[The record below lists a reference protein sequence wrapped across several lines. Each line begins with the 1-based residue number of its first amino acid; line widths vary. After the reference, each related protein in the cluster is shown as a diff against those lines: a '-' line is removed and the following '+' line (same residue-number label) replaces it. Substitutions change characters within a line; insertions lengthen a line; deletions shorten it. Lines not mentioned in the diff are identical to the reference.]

1 MVSQAKKVAAPPRVL
16 VDLNSML
23 NASLLGG
30 KDPDGLTVT
39 DESGKAKHVNT
50 ALYGVERFFDQL
62 HTTMQDLNAAPK
74 DCIGVWDGLGAKM
87 FRQVILPQYKQGR
100 DKAPAVHEQLSKA
113 REMLAPMLRNIGFTT
128 CQVKAREA
136 DDVLAYLVQN
146 LRDRPNI
153 IVSVDGDLAVLV
165 DENTHIYKGGIK
177 DVNPFGAFPHKF
189 ITLYKALVGDPS
201 DNIPGARGF
210 GDAAF
215 VDLVRVFDI
224 EGLELLQGLIVNG
237 RIKDLREDV
246 KEFPRLQKIIDS
258 EAMVTASWNVARLYP
273 DQVNT
278 KTHPIEWQAGMAQLW
293 DKVDPEQRI
302 PSMRHWYGTQTLVT
316 AGNYEQA
323 RQRMVKAL
331 AKTEIVALDIETSSS
346 EESDEWL
353 ESVRRKG
360 SGDRIDALGHE
371 LTGMSLTF
379 GDNLQ
384 HTIYMSVD
392 HADTDNITVDQCREM
407 VEEAGGRPLVVQ
419 NRAFEFQVLYRTWG
433 DKWKG
438 NGWHGFLPNCLDTVI
453 EASYVDENSPRGLKQ
468 RSKAIL
474 NYDQETY
481 EHVTTLEGPLDT
493 LPAGGIVLAGPFTKT
508 IEEAVM
514 ESFDVEIMDDDTG
527 ETVTHQMQREVTPA
541 VVEEGW
547 YRKQY
552 KMRELTGR
560 RVLSY
565 GCDDTLCTA
574 WLHMYNRTIMLL
586 EHTWDVYLDVEIIP
600 QYLTSL
606 AYVQGIPLD
615 LERLMELEREDKAT
629 YQANWE
635 ILRDYLFTKG
645 WTGTTK
651 PVFSEVDAA
660 AVKQVCEIVL
670 GEEFTT
676 RKKKLPAVAADLREK
691 FPNNDLA
698 EAIAVA
704 TEQGSV
710 EALNALVGQFFTG
723 EPQINFDSPRQMQ
736 KLLYEVV
743 GITPRIYN
751 KLTPKERQDEDMA
764 SAFRALKRIN
774 EGRKVEVT
782 PEMRALWIKKS
793 STDDQAVDLALAKDE
808 LDETQ
813 RKVLGAYLKLKEVS
827 TRIKMFYNTY
837 KGVQHW
843 RDGLV
848 HSSMIQCEAIT
859 RRYSSRE
866 PNFQQLPSRGEGVK
880 FRTTVKPH
888 HDNAIMVS
896 LDFNG
901 QELVLMAEVSGD
913 EALRSCYMGDNLRDG
928 HSLIA
933 VAAAPALWGEAV
945 TYEQFIAMRKSKD
958 EAVSKRA
965 DALRGSAKTVNFA
978 TQFGAMAPKVAL
990 TLKSTEEVAQ
1000 EFIDAKDR
1008 AFPGINIWKAKQA
1021 EINEQRG
1028 YALTLLGARRHLTG
1042 GQGGNSYH
1050 GGDDASRLER
1060 QGINYEIQGSAA
1072 EQTKLA
1078 MASMWKRGLFT
1089 GKYDARFVAPVH
1101 DETVSSVDRRDA
1113 VKFIR
1118 EAHECMTQRYANM
1131 VVPMKSSLAIGRDFS
1146 CPIELGTDF
1155 TDEEVQAAID
1165 KLFEGESS

>member
-136 DDVLAYLVQN
+136 DDVLAYLVQH
-146 LRDRPNI
+146 LRGRPNI

-215 VDLVRVFDI
+215 VDLVRVFGI
-224 EGLELLQGLIVNG
+224 EGLELLQGLVTNG

-258 EAMVTASWNVARLYP
+258 EATVTASWHVASLYP

-278 KTHPIEWQAGMAQLW
+278 KSHPIEWQAGMAQLW

-331 AKTEIVALDIETSSS
+331 AKSEIVALDIETSSS

-433 DKWKG
+433 DKWKD

-514 ESFDVEIMDDDTG
+514 ESFDVESVDDDTG

-541 VVEEGW
+541 VVEGGW

-645 WTGTTK
+645 WAGTTK

-751 KLTPKERQDEDMA
+751 KLTPKERQDETMS

-888 HDNAIMVS
+888 HDNAVMVS
-896 LDFNG
+896 LDMNG
-901 QELVLMAEVSGD
+901 QELRLMAEVSGD

-933 VAAAPALWGEAV
+933 VAAAPALWGETI
-945 TYEQFIAMRKSKD
+945 TYEQFMSMRKSKD

-965 DALRGSAKTVNFA
+965 EALRGSAKTVNFA

-1008 AFPGINIWKAKQA
+1008 AFPGINIWKARQA
-1021 EINEQRG
+1021 EIDEQRG
-1028 YALTLLGARRHLTG
+1028 YALTLLGARRHLTS
-1042 GQGGNSYH
+1042 GQEGSSNYG
-1050 GGDDASRLER
+1050 GGDAGRLER
-1060 QGINYEIQGSAA
+1060 QGINFWIQSSAS
-1072 EQTKLA
+1072 EQIKLA

-1089 GKYDARFVAPVH
+1089 GKYDARFVAPIH
-1101 DETVSSVDRRDA
+1101 DEVVASVSRRDLVA
-1113 VKFIR
+1113 FVR
-1118 EAHECMTQRYANM
+1118 EAHECMTQNYANM
-1131 VVPMKSSLAIGRDFS
+1131 VVPMESSLAIGRDFS
-1146 CPIELGTDF
+1146 CPIELGTKF
-1155 TDEEVQAAID
+1155 TDEQVQAAAD
-1165 KLFEGESS
+1165 KLFDEGDA